1 MIVGQYLFDIHLQ
14 YFHFQKITQQC
25 LRLNFNVFITKGHIV
40 RDFRFTSIPLLKCEN
55 CFPTFSNLYLF
66 KSGLKKVHFLLYLY
80 YILNTLTYIRVGK
93 NTLTY
98 IRMGKH
104 INLLTDGKKHI
115 NLPTDGENTL
125 TCIRMGK
132 TH

>member
-104 INLLTDGKKHI
+104 INLLTDGK
-115 NLPTDGENTL
+115 NTL
-125 TCIRMGK
+125 TYLRMGK